1 MEFVSWIKEQPW
13 YENTTVVI
21 AGDHAT
27 MVKITRLHARFL
39 RRGIYYCFLNPAAV
53 PADRTHSACTMDLF
67 PTTLA
72 AMGVEIE
79 GDRLGLGT
87 NLFSDQDTILDEFG
101 KEEVISQ
108 LNMKSDFYDN
118 VLLYGEPAEETD

>member
-1 MEFVSWIKEQPW
+1 
-13 YENTTVVI
+13 
-21 AGDHAT
+21 
-27 MVKITRLHARFL
+27 MVKNYAPDDDSYE
-39 RRGIYYCFLNPAAV
+39 RGVYYCFLNPAAV

-87 NLFSDQDTILDEFG
+87 NLFSNRDTILDEFG

-118 VLLYGEPAEETD
+118 ELLYGESTEEDN